1 MLKNGLYLDRECVI
15 EKDFGGENMRRINK
29 EKGVIEKRNGEE
41 ERRRKR
47 YSYKHIPFFFFLHLP
62 TSSALQL

>member
-41 ERRRKR
+41 ERRKR